1 MIKAPPCALRGARRG
16 LHIRLRKIPNILS
29 IPRDTAKINRK
40 MFGETLVET
49 GGFGYNE
56 DEPRG
61 KDDDAPP
68 LKTPE
73 DRKLY

>member
-1 MIKAPPCALRGARRG
+1 
-16 LHIRLRKIPNILS
+16 
-29 IPRDTAKINRK
+29 

-56 DEPRG
+56 DGPRG
-61 KDDDAPP
+61 KGDDAPP